1 MNAKELENEVKKDV
15 ELPEEAVE
23 TQEEVVEE
31 AVTEEVTEESTEEE
45 VSTEKKGFFKKLIN
59 RGSHISKVLNINTI
73 EGGLNKYV
81 TGEHFSGKS

>member
-1 MNAKELENEVKKDV
+1 MPWQGKTANSNRHLTSLKVLKEKEDLKKFKK
-15 ELPEEAVE
+15 
-23 TQEEVVEE
+23 
-31 AVTEEVTEESTEEE
+31 SKWGR
-45 VSTEKKGFFKKLIN
+45 KKGFFKKLIN